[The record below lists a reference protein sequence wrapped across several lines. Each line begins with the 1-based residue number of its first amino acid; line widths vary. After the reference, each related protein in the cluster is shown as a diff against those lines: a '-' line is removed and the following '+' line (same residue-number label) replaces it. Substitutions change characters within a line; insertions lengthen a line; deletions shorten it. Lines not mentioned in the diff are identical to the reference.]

1 MKIIQR
7 IYEHKD
13 YRYYLNEIKKMEVD
27 RPYCKHD
34 MAHFLDVARIAWI
47 MCLENNIIYD
57 KTWVYACGLLHDIGR
72 GCQYATGEPHEIASS
87 RLAKGILEDVGF
99 EGEEIEVILKAI
111 AGHRDKA
118 ISNQQNLDGILYRA
132 DKASRA
138 CYTCDSI
145 ETCNWNN
152 DKKNLKIEV

>member
-1 MKIIQR
+1 MKKIQR

-13 YRYYLNEIKKMEVD
+13 YQHYLSEITQMEVD
-27 RPYCKHD
+27 RVYCKHD

-47 MCLENNIIYD
+47 MCLENEIKYD

-72 GCQYATGEPHEIASS
+72 GCQYATGEPHEVAST
-87 RLAKGILEDVGF
+87 RLAKGILEDAGF
-99 EGEEIEVILKAI
+99 EVEEIEVILEAI
-111 AGHRDKA
+111 SSHRSKA
-118 ISNQQNLDGILYRA
+118 ISSQQDLAGILYRA

-138 CYTCDSI
+138 CYTCKSI
-145 ETCNWNN
+145 EKCNWSN

>member
-1 MKIIQR
+1 MKKIQR

-13 YRYYLNEIKKMEVD
+13 YRYYLNEIKIMEVD
-27 RPYCKHD
+27 RAYCKHD

-47 MCLENNIIYD
+47 MCLENNLSYD

-72 GCQYATGEPHEIASS
+72 GCQYATGEPHEVAST

-99 EGEEIEVILKAI
+99 EGDEIEAILKAI
-111 AGHRDKA
+111 AGHRN
-118 ISNQQNLDGILYRA
+118 ITTSHQQDLEGILYRA

-138 CYTCDSI
+138 CYICGSI

>member
-1 MKIIQR
+1 MKSIQR

-13 YRYYLNEIKKMEVD
+13 YQHYLNEIKQMEAD
-27 RPYCKHD
+27 RIYCKHD

-47 MCLENNIIYD
+47 MCLENNIKYD

-72 GCQYATGEPHEIASS
+72 GCQYATGEPHEVASA

-99 EGEEIEVILKAI
+99 DETAIKVILKAI
-111 AGHRDKA
+111 AGHRNSAASSQED
-118 ISNQQNLDGILYRA
+118 LEGILYKA

-138 CYTCDSI
+138 CYTCDAI
-145 ETCNWNN
+145 ETCNWRYEM
-152 DKKNLKIEV
+152 KNLKIEV